1 MQCEKISGSLQRQDL
16 RSGVPVRS
24 CGISKMD
31 QKIGALHCTQC
42 AIGHLPLRPVCNL
55 RAMHSLNAF
64 PYMTFRGAIA
74 RRFTSITSLRHKLP
88 QGLYYRVYIKDD
100 IVTGCIS
107 R

>member
-42 AIGHLPLRPVCNL
+42 AIGHLPLRPVCHL

-64 PYMTFRGAIA
+64 PHMTFRGAIA
-74 RRFTSITSLRHKLP
+74 QIEDLL
-88 QGLYYRVYIKDD
+88 Q
-100 IVTGCIS
+100 
-107 R
+107 